1 MTKRVIACLA
11 ALTLALSLLPV
22 TALADELEVQT
33 SDTTVGELGG
43 ESDALPTTTEGEGT
57 DPIEAGGE
65 AADPE
70 ETPVAQIG
78 DTQYNT
84 LDDAIEAAWESTEP
98 VTITLL
104 NDCVLTVGFIN
115 DPVTIKGNGHTVTIP
130 AQEATKNLGEL
141 QINSA
146 LTFYNTKVNFKN
158 ETPDKEPIT
167 NAKDRAWSAVFNG
180 SGVLTLDEGSVCTI
194 EYSGFYTSPN
204 AVINVLNGSSMTTS
218 GTHYTAFMAEKYATL
233 NVKNKSTFTV
243 ENTLRDKKPTNNGLT
258 SFKINVEGSW
268 FTVNNCDNQGLVR
281 CWLTLDNSTADISG
295 NTYGMTGY
303 NNTDVLTMKNGSV
316 LTMDDNSEAG
326 IFLWG
331 GTVEVQSGNTLSITN
346 TGKRFVASDET
357 DYRGVGAF
365 VCDYYYSYYHAD
377 VTFADGA
384 TVEIVNNPLGG
395 INSDGVMYLGK
406 GTVIMNN
413 GGTLIPY
420 GGGIKNCGEITMADG
435 VKLYNNHASTAGD
448 DIYNTTSDS
457 RVYKS
462 DPAEYV
468 QNTGSIILASVG
480 SDWTLDDC
488 NHRIDGW
495 YLDGQESKNV
505 PVEGGEEGETVTTLI
520 RWNGK
525 TTKDGL
531 CLEGRDEYYK
541 LYTPAEGA
549 VTAPLAL
556 KAAHGYL
563 NNNPPVIRDQ
573 YYTVTV
579 KYVDE
584 AGNTV
589 APSYSTGSLKSGTA
603 YDVTA
608 QDAIAIPGY
617 TYKTTTG
624 DPTTGTLNSDK
635 VVTVVYTKTA
645 DIDDPDTPTDPGS
658 DITDPD
664 TPLDP
669 AQPPK
674 TGDRMP
680 LFAALT
686 TLSAAAIVLL
696 SKKRKEA

>member
-33 SDTTVGELGG
+33 PNTTVEVSGG
-43 ESDALPTTTEGEGT
+43 ESGALLTTSEGE
-57 DPIEAGGE
+57 DPPAPTI
-65 AADPE
+65 
-70 ETPVAQIG
+70 TYVAKIG
-78 DTQYNT
+78 DTEYET
-84 LDDAIEAAWESTEP
+84 LDKAITDAWASESTDP

-104 NDCVLTVGFIN
+104 SNCEITIGTIEK
-115 DPVTIKGNGHTVTIP
+115 PVTINGNGHTVDIP
-130 AQEATKNLGEL
+130 PQEVNSNSDL
-141 QINSA
+141 QHRLSVNSA
-146 LTFYNTKVNFKN
+146 LTFNNTVVSFHNNQIKN
-158 ETPDKEPIT
+158 NT
-167 NAKDRAWSAVFNG
+167 WSAVFSSKG
-180 SGVLTLDEGSVCTI
+180 SLTLDGKSVCTVTD
-194 EYSGFYTSPN
+194 SGFYAYAG
-204 AVINVLNGSSMTTS
+204 AVINVWGESRLTFSD
-218 GTHYTAFMAEKYATL
+218 THYTALMSDGKYASL
-233 NVKNKSTFTV
+233 NVTGDSTF
-243 ENTLRDKKPTNNGLT
+243 EIKNTKAQNGLT
-258 SFKINVEGSW
+258 RFDIKVNGSK
-268 FTVNNCDNQGLVR
+268 FFVDNCANQGLVT
-281 CWLTLDNSTADISG
+281 CQLTLDNSTADISG
-295 NTYGMTGY
+295 NIYGITGG
-303 NNTDVLTMKNGSV
+303 NNTNVLTMKNGSV

-331 GTVEVQSGNTLSITN
+331 GTVEVQSGNTLSITGTGN
-346 TGKRFVASDET
+346 TYTGDP
-357 DYRGVGAF
+357 
-365 VCDYYYSYYHAD
+365 SYYTGAVAVRYSNSASSAN

-384 TVEIVNNPLGG
+384 IVNIVDNPLGG
-395 INSDGVMYLGK
+395 FNSDGTVSLGDT
-406 GTVIMNN
+406 TVIMNN
-413 GGTLIPY
+413 GSKVKT
-420 GGGIKNCGEITMADG
+420 GGGINTRGPVTMAEG
-435 VKLYNNHASTAGD
+435 VKLYNNHAATAGD
-448 DIYNTTSDS
+448 DIYVASDTTVDG
-457 RVYKS
+457 KK
-462 DPAEYV
+462 EL
-468 QNTGSIILASVG
+468 TGTITFGPVG
-480 SDWTLDDC
+480 SNWTLNSAPDC
-488 NHRIDGW
+488 GHRIDGW
-495 YLDGQESKNV
+495 YLDGQEKTETKNDANEV
-505 PVEGGEEGETVTTLI
+505 VTTPI

-541 LYTPAEGA
+541 LYAPAEEP

-624 DPTTGTLNSDK
+624 DPTTGTLNGNK

-645 DIDDPDTPTDPGS
+645 DIGDGNTPTDPGDPGS
-658 DITDPD
+658 DIDDPN
-664 TPLDP
+664 TPTSP
-669 AQPPK
+669 AEPPK
-674 TGDRMP
+674 TGDMMP

-696 SKKRKEA
+696 AKKREEA

>member
-22 TALADELEVQT
+22 TALADEPEVQT
-33 SDTTVGELGG
+33 SDTTVEELGG
-43 ESDALPTTTEGEGT
+43 ESDALLNTYEGDDQESTPIDGEGETTPTIKYVAEIDGT
-57 DPIEAGGE
+57 KYE
-65 AADPE
+65 
-70 ETPVAQIG
+70 
-78 DTQYNT
+78 T
-84 LDDAIEAAWESTEP
+84 LDKAITDAWASESTDP

-104 NDCVLTVGFIN
+104 SDCEITIGTIEK
-115 DPVTIKGNGHTVTIP
+115 PVTINGNGYTVDIP
-130 AQEATKNLGEL
+130 PQEVNSDSDL
-141 QINSA
+141 QHRLSVNSA
-146 LTFYNTKVNFKN
+146 LTFNNTVVSFHNGKINN
-158 ETPDKEPIT
+158 NT
-167 NAKDRAWSAVFNG
+167 WSAVFSSKG
-180 SGVLTLDEGSVCTI
+180 SLTLDGKSVCTVTD
-194 EYSGFYTSPN
+194 SGFYAYAG
-204 AVINVLNGSSMTTS
+204 AVINVWGESRLTFSD
-218 GTHYTAFMAEKYATL
+218 THYTALMSDGKYAYLT
-233 NVKNKSTFTV
+233 VDGDSTF
-243 ENTLRDKKPTNNGLT
+243 EIKNTQKDKGINNGIT
-258 SFKINVEGSW
+258 RFDI
-268 FTVNNCDNQGLVR
+268 TVTNSTFIVDNCENQGLVT
-281 CWLTLDNSTADISG
+281 CQLTLDGSKADISG
-295 NTYGMTGY
+295 NIYGITGG
-303 NNTDVLTMKNGSV
+303 NNTNVLTMKNGSV

-331 GTVEVQSGNTLSITN
+331 GKVDVQSGNTLRITN
-346 TGKRFVASDET
+346 TGKRFASSAEP

-457 RVYKS
+457 RIYG
-462 DPAEYV
+462 DPIEYV

-480 SDWTLDDC
+480 SNWTLDDC
-488 NHRIDGW
+488 GHRIDGW
-495 YLDGQESKNV
+495 YLDGQETTETKNND
-505 PVEGGEEGETVTTLI
+505 GNTVVTPI

-525 TTKDGL
+525 TTMGGNCIDKDA
-531 CLEGRDEYYK
+531 DAYYE
-541 LYTPAEGA
+541 LYTPSKEA

-584 AGNTV
+584 AGNTI

-608 QDAIAIPGY
+608 QDAIAIEGY
-617 TYKTTTG
+617 SYKTTTG
-624 DPTTGTLNSDK
+624 DPTTGTLNGDK

-658 DITDPD
+658 DIDDPD
-664 TPLDP
+664 IPLDP

-674 TGDRMP
+674 TGDAMP